1 MTDGS
6 PGAAIEVRD
15 AVKHYGDVVA
25 LDGVSVHVRPG
36 EFLTLLGPSGSGK
49 TTTLNAIAG
58 FVDLTRGDIL
68 LDEQP
73 IAPIP
78 THRRNIGVIFQ
89 NYALF
94 PHLRAAANVAYPL
107 KQRRVPR
114 AERDRRAEEA
124 LELVGLHGVGR
135 RYPREL
141 SGGQQQRVAFARAI
155 VFNPRVLLM
164 DEPLG
169 ALDRKLRESL
179 QREIKSIHRDLG
191 ITFVYVTHDQEEALA
206 LSDRIAVFRDGRIE
220 QLGTPAELYENP
232 RSRFVAE
239 FMGESNV
246 FPGRAEEPRGGG
258 PRTFHAPAL
267 ADPVRIAADGPAG
280 DCCLVLRPQKLTL
293 TAAAAAGEFDNR
305 LAGRVADVSY
315 LGATRRVTVACGET
329 VLFVRE
335 ESHRRTPLEVGD
347 EVLVSWSADAGLLVP
362 DEPSVVM
369 SNNPTNGD

>member
-1 MTDGS
+1 VTQAEG
-6 PGAAIEVRD
+6 GAGGAIEIRD
-15 AVKHYGDVVA
+15 AVKHYGDVAA
-25 LDGVSVHVRPG
+25 LDGVSVSVRPG

-58 FVDLTRGDIL
+58 FVDLTSGDIL
-68 LDEQP
+68 LDGKP

-107 KQRRVPR
+107 KQRKIPR

-220 QLGTPAELYENP
+220 QIGSPAELYEQP

-239 FMGESNV
+239 FMGESTV
-246 FPGRAEEPRGGG
+246 LPGTVENGSGTFRA
-258 PRTFHAPAL
+258 AAL
-267 ADPVRIAADGPAG
+267 EHPVRLAGDTPAG
-280 DCCLVLRPQKLTL
+280 ECSLVLRPQKVTL
-293 TAAAAAGEFDNR
+293 AARGATGRHDNEVP
-305 LAGRVADVSY
+305 GVVADVSY
-315 LGATRRVTVACGET
+315 LGASRRVTVDCGGT
-329 VLFVRE
+329 QFFVRE
-335 ESHRRTPLEVGD
+335 DTHRTSPAEVGD
-347 EVLVSWSADAGLLVP
+347 EVLVSWDAGAGLV
-362 DEPSVVM
+362 V
-369 SNNPTNGD
+369 SNNPTNGS